1 MFAAGVVLL
10 VAAMGV
16 CAASLLVDRYQRGPV
31 PDWVLVELWLAVPF
45 LLGAGVATV
54 VCSRFCS

>member
-10 VAAMGV
+10 VVAMGV
-16 CAASLLVDRYQRGPV
+16 CVASLLVARYQRGPV
-31 PDWVLVELWLAVPF
+31 PEWVPVALWLAVPL

-54 VCSRFCS
+54 ICSRFCS

>member
-10 VAAMGV
+10 VAASGV
-16 CAASLLVDRYQRGPV
+16 CAASLLVARYQRGPV
-31 PDWVLVELWLAVPF
+31 PEWVPVALWLAVPL

-54 VCSRFCS
+54 ICSRFCS

>member
-16 CAASLLVDRYQRGPV
+16 CVASLLVDRYQRGPV
-31 PDWVLVELWLAVPF
+31 PDWVPVALFVAVPL
-45 LLGAGVATV
+45 LLGAGVATLA
-54 VCSRFCS
+54 CSRFCS